1 MSSAFC
7 FRNKYIYLFAKNYPK
22 NVCMFIHVFMKKI
35 IMGKKL
41 CFDGTVGQPGTS
53 NNLGIKINHK
63 KMSMNRD
70 RGRSPWE
77 CLLTEVEEK

>member
-1 MSSAFC
+1 
-7 FRNKYIYLFAKNYPK
+7 
-22 NVCMFIHVFMKKI
+22 
-35 IMGKKL
+35 MGKKL

-77 CLLTEVEEK
+77 CLLTEVEER